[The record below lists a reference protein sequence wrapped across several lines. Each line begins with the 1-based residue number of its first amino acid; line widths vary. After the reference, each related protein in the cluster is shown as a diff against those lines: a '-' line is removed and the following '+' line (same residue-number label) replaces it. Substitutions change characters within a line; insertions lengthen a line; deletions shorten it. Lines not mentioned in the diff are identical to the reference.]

1 MNIID
6 LQERLKDLPETALMQ
21 EMQMPSGTA
30 PQFLVLSEL
39 KRRKRMRDE
48 YQRQQAQGMQTVA
61 EETITAAGMPQQG
74 IMGLAQGMA
83 PQSAIA
89 QDTGVNDMMQ
99 QESVRAPQPEQP
111 MMMADGGVVKM
122 QPGGDVRQAVDN
134 LLDRNRLRGGFGDN
148 VEYDYAAFL
157 QEMGLSDT
165 PDARDTFRR
174 YQERM
179 NAQFALEG
187 PNTDPRLFGPEG
199 QRMFLR
205 DIDED
210 RYAGPGQPSIADVST
225 DLDVFM
231 PGGVGQSPMMAA
243 PPALGAA
250 PSVGTVDFD
259 ASVAAAPAAPP
270 MPEPEGPYTDALR
283 NYLSGFRGDR
293 GLSRPFEADPLDPRS
308 PSYASV
314 SVPGGDGPYTGALR
328 NYLDSYRGDRGL
340 SRPFETDPLDPR
352 SPSYAMAAAPTEDR
366 TTAAEELAEINQRL
380 SDPNLSDRVRGFLE
394 NRKAILEARIQIG
407 EAPSYIMERIDS
419 AAGQVRTTLDP
430 VIAGGLSYFNPDA
443 AESFAAQGEETAE
456 AFRSAAE
463 REEAERRA
471 RLAALGIGDEAVGDE
486 AVGDEA
492 PRPVEEQALSFGLDG
507 LDIPGSGTPLSF
519 GGVTPSAADIPL
531 STGEAATG
539 EPTPEFPLGTP
550 ATVPGTKPVADRS
563 GGTGGGGAGDFGPIE
578 SRIARMLEERE
589 RSAEADKWLS
599 LAQTGLALMASDQP
613 TLGGAIGEAGLAGI
627 GALQQARSQYDKD
640 IMSLLD
646 MQAGIQRARAAGA
659 RSARTDG
666 LTASNIV
673 SLLNNATDESNRLA
687 IEIAKI
693 TPDMITGELPPEAGL
708 LKRQLVES
716 QLQIREYKNLLNR
729 RSGSTGVESEADYN
743 AAAS

>member
-1 MNIID
+1 M
-6 LQERLKDLPETALMQ
+6 
-21 EMQMPSGTA
+21 
-30 PQFLVLSEL
+30 
-39 KRRKRMRDE
+39 
-48 YQRQQAQGMQTVA
+48 
-61 EETITAAGMPQQG
+61 
-74 IMGLAQGMA
+74 
-83 PQSAIA
+83 
-89 QDTGVNDMMQ
+89 
-99 QESVRAPQPEQP
+99 
-111 MMMADGGVVKM
+111 
-122 QPGGDVRQAVDN
+122 
-134 LLDRNRLRGGFGDN
+134 
-148 VEYDYAAFL
+148 
-157 QEMGLSDT
+157 
-165 PDARDTFRR
+165 
-174 YQERM
+174 
-179 NAQFALEG
+179 
-187 PNTDPRLFGPEG
+187 
-199 QRMFLR
+199 
-205 DIDED
+205 
-210 RYAGPGQPSIADVST
+210 
-225 DLDVFM
+225 
-231 PGGVGQSPMMAA
+231 GQSSMMAA

-259 ASVAAAPAAPP
+259 ASVTDDPVLDPLRNYLATFQGDTGTPQAVEAGFSGTRPSIDIAPEAVSVPGGD
-270 MPEPEGPYTDALR
+270 GPYTDALR

-308 PSYASV
+308 PSYAAV

-407 EAPSYIMERIDS
+407 ETPSYIMERIDS

-430 VIAGGLSYFNPDA
+430 LIAGGISYFNPNA
-443 AESFAAQGEETAE
+443 AESFAAQGEETAA

-463 REEAERRA
+463 QEEAERRA
-471 RLAALGIGDEAVGDE
+471 RLAALGIGDEDE

-507 LDIPGSGTPLSF
+507 LNIPGSGTPLSF

-531 STGEAATG
+531 STGRKPSG
-539 EPTPEFPLGTP
+539 EPTTSLPLGRP
-550 ATVPGTKPVADRS
+550 ATVPGAKPVADRS

-589 RSAEADKWLS
+589 KSAEADKWLS

-659 RSARTDG
+659 RSARTGG
-666 LTASNIV
+666 LTASNLASRIN
-673 SLLNNATDESNRLA
+673 SLEGDQRQLLVAINNAKNNPDPDLLMSDTEVDVSSLEQMFLGNQLELQQLRGQLNRLGG
-687 IEIAKI
+687 
-693 TPDMITGELPPEAGL
+693 DAG
-708 LKRQLVES
+708 V
-716 QLQIREYKNLLNR
+716 
-729 RSGSTGVESEADYN
+729 TSEQDFDAT
-743 AAAS
+743 AS

>member
-250 PSVGTVDFD
+250 PSAGTVDFD
-259 ASVAAAPAAPP
+259 ASVTDDPVLDPLRNYLATFQGDTGTPQAVEAGFSGTRPSIDIAPEAVSVPGGD
-270 MPEPEGPYTDALR
+270 GPYTDALR

-308 PSYASV
+308 PSYAAV

-340 SRPFETDPLDPR
+340 SRPFEADPLDPR
-352 SPSYAMAAAPTEDR
+352 SPGFVPREDTVSVDVNQIQSVGELEYGDLEDVNQGGEDLSLDRLIRDLGFDRAMEIVQQNQAIADERKAAEAAA
-366 TTAAEELAEINQRL
+366 L
-380 SDPNLSDRVRGFLE
+380 
-394 NRKAILEARIQIG
+394 
-407 EAPSYIMERIDS
+407 
-419 AAGQVRTTLDP
+419 
-430 VIAGGLSYFNPDA
+430 
-443 AESFAAQGEETAE
+443 
-456 AFRSAAE
+456 
-463 REEAERRA
+463 
-471 RLAALGIGDEAVGDE
+471 
-486 AVGDEA
+486 A
-492 PRPVEEQALSFGLDG
+492 PRPVENQELSFGLGAAD
-507 LDIPGSGTPLSF
+507 LPTTDTDLSF
-519 GGVTPSAADIPL
+519 GGITPSAADIPL
-531 STGEAATG
+531 STGVEPSG

-563 GGTGGGGAGDFGPIE
+563 GGTGGGGTGGGGAGDFGPIE

-589 RSAEADKWLS
+589 KSAEADKWLS

-708 LKRQLVES
+708 LKRQFVEF

>member
-61 EETITAAGMPQQG
+61 EEAITAAGMPQQG

-111 MMMADGGVVKM
+111 MMMAEGGVVKM

-314 SVPGGDGPYTGALR
+314 AETAPALE
-328 NYLDSYRGDRGL
+328 
-340 SRPFETDPLDPR
+340 PETDEAYLG
-352 SPSYAMAAAPTEDR
+352 
-366 TTAAEELAEINQRL
+366 RL
-380 SDPNLSDRVRGFLE
+380 
-394 NRKAILEARIQIG
+394 
-407 EAPSYIMERIDS
+407 MER
-419 AAGQVRTTLDP
+419 A
-430 VIAGGLSYFNPDA
+430 DA
-443 AESFAAQGEETAE
+443 
-456 AFRSAAE
+456 RSV
-463 REEAERRA
+463 RA
-471 RLAALGIGDEAVGDE
+471 RLAAASSGWRPVPTGEGQLFDPDASPLLPQAITPSPNAPPSGTDLRGVGTIIGEAISGEDPKATADRLMANGQINQDQYNRYIFGSSGERNEIIREALGYQEPQVAPNAVD
-486 AVGDEA
+486 AVPTESIVEDA
-492 PRPVEEQALSFGLDG
+492 QLPRPVEDQGLSFGLDG
-507 LDIPGSGTPLSF
+507 LNIPGSGTPLSF

-539 EPTPEFPLGTP
+539 KPTPEFPLGTP
-550 ATVPGTKPVADRS
+550 ATVPGTQPVADRTGG

-589 RSAEADKWLS
+589 KSAEADKWLS

-659 RSARTDG
+659 RSTAPKVRTP
-666 LTASNIV
+666 A
-673 SLLNNATDESNRLA
+673 
-687 IEIAKI
+687 
-693 TPDMITGELPPEAGL
+693 EL
-708 LKRQLVES
+708 
-716 QLQIREYKNLLNR
+716 
-729 RSGSTGVESEADYN
+729 N
-743 AAAS
+743 AALDYLKGIAENQATVTSVDDFGKEVTTKDYSRVSPSVQSQIKELEDRYFSMLQGGSPDLNLVQ

>member
-716 QLQIREYKNLLNR
+716 QLRIREYKNLLNR

>member
-1 MNIID
+1 
-6 LQERLKDLPETALMQ
+6 
-21 EMQMPSGTA
+21 
-30 PQFLVLSEL
+30 VV
-39 KRRKRMRDE
+39 
-48 YQRQQAQGMQTVA
+48 TVA
-61 EETITAAGMPQQG
+61 
-74 IMGLAQGMA
+74 
-83 PQSAIA
+83 
-89 QDTGVNDMMQ
+89 
-99 QESVRAPQPEQP
+99 
-111 MMMADGGVVKM
+111 
-122 QPGGDVRQAVDN
+122 
-134 LLDRNRLRGGFGDN
+134 
-148 VEYDYAAFL
+148 
-157 QEMGLSDT
+157 
-165 PDARDTFRR
+165 
-174 YQERM
+174 
-179 NAQFALEG
+179 
-187 PNTDPRLFGPEG
+187 
-199 QRMFLR
+199 
-205 DIDED
+205 
-210 RYAGPGQPSIADVST
+210 
-225 DLDVFM
+225 
-231 PGGVGQSPMMAA
+231 
-243 PPALGAA
+243 
-250 PSVGTVDFD
+250 
-259 ASVAAAPAAPP
+259 
-270 MPEPEGPYTDALR
+270 
-283 NYLSGFRGDR
+283 
-293 GLSRPFEADPLDPRS
+293 LSRPFEADPLDPRS

-380 SDPNLSDRVRGFLE
+380 SDPNLSDRARGFLE
-394 NRKAILEARIQIG
+394 NRKAILEARVQIG
-407 EAPSYIMERIDS
+407 EAPSFIMEQIDRG
-419 AAGQVRTTLDP
+419 AGQVRATLDP

-589 RSAEADKWLS
+589 KSAEADKWLA

-659 RSARTDG
+659 RSTAPKVRTP
-666 LTASNIV
+666 A
-673 SLLNNATDESNRLA
+673 
-687 IEIAKI
+687 
-693 TPDMITGELPPEAGL
+693 EL
-708 LKRQLVES
+708 
-716 QLQIREYKNLLNR
+716 
-729 RSGSTGVESEADYN
+729 N
-743 AAAS
+743 AALDYLKGIAENQATVTSVDDFGKEVTTKDYSRVSPSVQSQIKELEDRYFSMLQGGSPDLNLVQ